1 MYIYIYIYICVC
13 VSGYWCTTVTYTFCN
28 LSIQT
33 TKYGYSRTIVS
44 YTFCNLSIET
54 TEPERILS
62 SSRIQTNKY
71 GYSRTIVTYTF
82 FNPSIQTNKYGYSRT
97 TVCNHMVTAVIRTVT
112 INGCMKYT
120 FGCLGWWWRTFG
132 GNNKIIDLSR
142 GGKGKHSKC
151 GCQNCSHNRVEF
163 VQGV

>member
-1 MYIYIYIYICVC
+1 MYMCVWLLMHYSNVYI
-13 VSGYWCTTVTYTFCN
+13 CN

-62 SSRIQTNKY
+62 SSMIQTNKY

-82 FNPSIQTNKYGYSRT
+82 CNPSIQTNKYGYSRT
-97 TVCNHMVTAVIRTVT
+97 TVCNHMVTAVIRIVT
-112 INGCMKYT
+112 IW
-120 FGCLGWWWRTFG
+120 L
-132 GNNKIIDLSR
+132 
-142 GGKGKHSKC
+142 
-151 GCQNCSHNRVEF
+151 QP
-163 VQGV
+163 